1 MAGLF
6 AAVWAIYLGDRLFD
20 AHRARTKPGMGI
32 SDSGNPGEIARIDL
46 PVRHAWARRHGKIL
60 VTCLVLAILAGVA
73 TIPRLDPATL
83 RAGVVVASATGLY
96 FFLFRWSVWSRFRPR
111 ALPAKEIAIAAC
123 FTAGAAIAASP
134 RDLGDLPAVEL
145 VGLVSLILG
154 NCLLISRREARCDAH
169 EDPAAFF
176 SSPSR
181 ARLLPEIALSVGLG
195 LGVCGIWREGIG
207 PASLALMLCAS
218 LTLVL
223 ARTRRPVLVRHAQP
237 FADGLH
243 LLAWLVAFLF

>member
-1 MAGLF
+1 LAGLF
-6 AAVWAIYLGDRLFD
+6 AAVWAIYLGDRLLD
-20 AHRARTKPGMGI
+20 ARR
-32 SDSGNPGEIARIDL
+32 SQLDSGEL
-46 PVRHAWARRHGKIL
+46 PARHAWARRHGKIL
-60 VTCLVLAILAGVA
+60 GACLVLAILAGIV

-83 RAGVVVASATGLY
+83 RAGIVVAVATGLY
-96 FFLFRWSVWSRFRPR
+96 FFLFRWSVWSKFRPR
-111 ALPAKEIAIAAC
+111 ALPAKEIAISVC
-123 FTAGAAIAASP
+123 FSAGAAIAASP

-154 NCLLISRREARCDAH
+154 NCLLISRREARRDAQ

-176 SSPSR
+176 STPSQ
-181 ARLLPEIALSVGLG
+181 ARLLPEIALSAGLG
-195 LGVCGIWREGIG
+195 LGAYGCWRDGIE

-223 ARTRRPVLVRHAQP
+223 ARTRRPVLIRYAQP

-243 LLAWLVAFLF
+243 LLAWLVAFLL